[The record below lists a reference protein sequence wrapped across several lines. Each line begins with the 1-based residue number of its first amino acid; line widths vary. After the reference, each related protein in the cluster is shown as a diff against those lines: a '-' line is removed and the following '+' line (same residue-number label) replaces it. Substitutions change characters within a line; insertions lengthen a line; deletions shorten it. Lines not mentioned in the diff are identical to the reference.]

1 VEDDRL
7 SRLEHDV
14 ERLIAPAWR
23 RRTQGEPRWPSAVS
37 ILVLI
42 GLQWSLPDRLS
53 LGPRWLLP
61 SIEVVLIAVLMAANP
76 RRIEPGR
83 GWLRPL
89 SLVLLAVANLGNA
102 WSVWRLVAELTGGHE
117 LGTAAE
123 LLTSGGAV
131 WLINVLVFAVWYWEA
146 DRGGPLKRV
155 IGEKQQPDLLFPQ
168 MGIAQLARE
177 WEPQFVDYLYLAFTN
192 STAFSPTDT
201 LPLARWA
208 KALMMLQATLSLLI
222 AALVVAKAVNA
233 LQ

>member
-1 VEDDRL
+1 MEDDRL

-14 ERLIAPAWR
+14 ERLVPPAWR
-23 RRTQGEPRWPSAVS
+23 RRTQGEKRWPSAVC

-42 GLQWSLPDRLS
+42 GLQWTLPEQLS

-83 GWLRPL
+83 AWLRPL
-89 SLVLLAVANLGNA
+89 SLMLIGVASLGTA
-102 WSVWRLVAELTGGHE
+102 GAVWRLVAEITGGHE
-117 LGTAAE
+117 PGSAAD
-123 LLTSGGAV
+123 LLSSGGGI

-146 DRGGPLKRV
+146 DRGGPMKRGL
-155 IGEKQQPDLLFPQ
+155 GEQQRPDLLFPQ
-168 MGIAQLARE
+168 MGIPELARE
-177 WEPQFVDYLYLAFTN
+177 WEPQFIDYLYLAFTN

-208 KALMMLQATLSLLI
+208 KALMMLQAVLSLLV